1 MLNSIFAAFSMYS
14 RIPSP
19 QAEWGE
25 GKTDY
30 AIGMLPLI
38 GIVIGILYFAVF
50 YMFNY
55 FNIGVFFRSAAM
67 LFVPFVI
74 TGGIHMD
81 GFMDTSDALAS
92 WQSREK
98 KLEIL
103 KDSVCGAFA
112 VMKCI
117 IYFVMFFAAIAEVN
131 SENVI
136 AVSSV
141 FVLSRAMAAIAA
153 VSIKNAR
160 GSGMLADF
168 TKKIKKT
175 QVIILSIL
183 FFIIGI
189 VPVFYNNLICGALIL
204 AVSILL
210 YLWYYRKCNKNF
222 GGITGDTEGYFI
234 CVSELIFTITVVL
247 CFAVLERLK

>member
-1 MLNSIFAAFSMYS
+1 MINSIFAAFAMYS
-14 RIPSP
+14 RIPAP
-19 QAEWGE
+19 QADWGE

-30 AIGMLPLI
+30 AIGVLPLI

-50 YMFNY
+50 YIFNY
-55 FNIGVFFRSAAM
+55 FNIGVIFRTSAM
-67 LFVPFVI
+67 LCVPFGV

-112 VMKCI
+112 VMKCVM
-117 IYFVMFFAAIAEVN
+117 YFVMFFAAITEVN
-131 SENVI
+131 SENII

-168 TKKIKKT
+168 TKKVKKT
-175 QVIILSIL
+175 QVIILSVL

-189 VPVFYNNLICGALIL
+189 LPVFYNDFICGTLL
-204 AVSILL
+204 CLVCCVL
-210 YLWYYRKCNKNF
+210 YLWYFKKCSKNF

-234 CVSELIFTITVVL
+234 CVSELILTVAMVL
-247 CFAVLERLK
+247 YFAVLGR